1 MLSSHEQ
8 RIWDDI
14 ERFWAAEAEEPV
26 LPVLPGR
33 RPVLRRDDRGVDDLP
48 AAVVA
53 GAWSAILLVLFG
65 ALVVGLAVAGATALG
80 WSLWRLRPL
89 VRDRDTGSLGR

>member
-1 MLSSHEQ
+1 VLSSHEQ

-14 ERFWAAEAEEPV
+14 ERLYAAEAEEPV
-26 LPVLPGR
+26 LPGLSPAL
-33 RPVLRRDDRGVDDLP
+33 RPPRHDRGVDDLP

-65 ALVVGLAVAGATALG
+65 ALVVGLAVGAATALG
-80 WSLWRLRPL
+80 WSLWRCWPR
-89 VRDRDTGSLGR
+89 LGAQDARSPSR